1 MAKFGSVTIL
11 VICLL
16 APPYAYAGPPMLT
29 DDTGTPGN
37 RKWEIN
43 IGVSVERNTF
53 EDRFLIPLLD
63 FNYGLGDRIQLK
75 YEVPW
80 VISSRKEG
88 STLAGPGNSVFG
100 VKYRFL
106 DEDKQGITVSVYPQL
121 EFNNS
126 ESSADRGI
134 VDKGTTL
141 LLPFQL
147 QKQIGW
153 LGLNAELG
161 YLFKRDE
168 DEWLYGF
175 VLSHKFDKIEVL
187 GELHGVG
194 PRNFKRHRDVVNFGV
209 RWDFAQ
215 NKSLNAS
222 IGRSLHSPSEENPS
236 LIAYVGI
243 QFRL

>member
-1 MAKFGSVTIL
+1 MTKFGSATIL

-16 APPYAYAGPPMLT
+16 APLYAYAGPPLLT
-29 DDTGTPGN
+29 DDPGTPGN

-43 IGVSVERNTF
+43 IGASVERDTV

-80 VISSRKEG
+80 VISSRKED
-88 STLAGPGNSVFG
+88 STPAGPGNSIFG

-106 DEDKQGITVSVYPQL
+106 DEDKHGIAVSVYPQL
-121 EFNNS
+121 EFNTS

-153 LGLNAELG
+153 LGLNGELG
-161 YLFKRDE
+161 YLFRRDE
-168 DEWLYGF
+168 DEWVYGL
-175 VLSHKFDKIEVL
+175 VLGHKFEKIEVL
-187 GELHGVG
+187 GELHGAG
-194 PRNFKRHRDVVNFGV
+194 LRNFKRHDDIINFGM
-209 RWDFAQ
+209 RWDFAE
-215 NKSLNAS
+215 NKTLNAS
-222 IGRSLHSPSEENPS
+222 IGRSLRSPSEENPS